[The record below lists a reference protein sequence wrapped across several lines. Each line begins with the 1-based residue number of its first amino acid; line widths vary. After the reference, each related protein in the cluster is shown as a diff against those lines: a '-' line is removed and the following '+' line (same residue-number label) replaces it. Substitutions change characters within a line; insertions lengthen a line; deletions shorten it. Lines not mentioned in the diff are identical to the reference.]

1 MSDKEASVN
10 YFAVKV
16 RRTDIAPTIHTK
28 AMKKKRMIECA
39 VRCYDQLIGYTLPL
53 LQCRLNSEVA
63 TKKSTKN
70 TIQTPQGERKSD

>member
-28 AMKKKRMIECA
+28 AMKKRMIECA

-63 TKKSTKN
+63 TKKVDKKHYPDS
-70 TIQTPQGERKSD
+70 PG